1 MAIVKSKLIKY
12 FKKSYPNFLTKDLE
26 KLVDIILN
34 EIKNL
39 VSKSKRREEII
50 STFESG
56 GFAVLVDDLH
66 QAFKVAN
73 LVAPEHLQ
81 LMVNEPKEYL
91 SSVHNAG
98 AVFLGNMAPASVGDY
113 FAGPSHVLPTD
124 GSARF
129 ASALTVSD
137 FIKDI
142 HVIAMDESAL
152 RKAAST
158 IRTIAEAEGLEA
170 HAESIRLRTEGI
182 K

>member
-1 MAIVKSKLIKY
+1 
-12 FKKSYPNFLTKDLE
+12 
-26 KLVDIILN
+26 
-34 EIKNL
+34 
-39 VSKSKRREEII
+39 
-50 STFESG
+50 
-56 GFAVLVDDLH
+56 
-66 QAFKVAN
+66 
-73 LVAPEHLQ
+73 
-81 LMVNEPKEYL
+81 MVNEPKEYL
-91 SSVHNAG
+91 SSIQNAG